1 MVVSSRD
8 KVGVRESC
16 RHDQGCVQGARHT
29 QVISLLL
36 SSSPKRG
43 LSVAHID
50 RAGNLRFQKVSA
62 SFLYKELEV

>member
-16 RHDQGCVQGARHT
+16 RHDQGCVQDARHR

-43 LSVAHID
+43 LSVAHTEWV
-50 RAGNLRFQKVSA
+50 GNLRFQKVLA
-62 SFLYKELEV
+62 SSTKS